1 MSLPRGRAVLGALL
15 VTCSIV
21 GLITT
26 HRAATAPQLEGWL
39 VATSDIPAGTRIEA
53 ADLGLTQ
60 LDLGDVVSR
69 GAFRDPDA
77 VIGRVALGSIR
88 KGEILQRGTV
98 GEPQVQAG
106 SARRVTVSLPRA
118 RALDGALAPGARVDV
133 LATTGEPDTTTVITR
148 EALVVSTG
156 GGSDGLGSTGEVTV
170 SLVVADETAA
180 TAIVDA
186 SVHGTLTL
194 ISPTLLD
201 E

>member
-1 MSLPRGRAVLGALL
+1 VLGALL

-21 GLITT
+21 GLITA
-26 HRAATAPQLEGWL
+26 HRAATAPQLERWL

-53 ADLGLTQ
+53 DDLGITQ

-69 GAFRDPDA
+69 GAFGDPDE

-98 GEPQVQAG
+98 GEPEVQAG
-106 SARRVTVSLPRA
+106 SARRVSVSLPRA
-118 RALDGALAPGARVDV
+118 RALDGALAAGARVDV
-133 LATTGEPDTTTVITR
+133 LATTGEPGTTTVITR

-156 GGSDGLGSTGEVTV
+156 EGTDGLGSTGEVTV

-180 TAIVDA
+180 TSIVDA

-194 ISPTLLD
+194 ISPTRLD

>member
-1 MSLPRGRAVLGALL
+1 MLGALL

-21 GLITT
+21 GLITA
-26 HRAATAPQLEGWL
+26 HRAATAPRLEGWL
-39 VATSDIPAGTRIEA
+39 VATTDIAAGSRIEA

-60 LDLGDVVSR
+60 LDLGDVVAR

-77 VIGRVALGSIR
+77 VIGRVALASIR

-98 GEPQVQAG
+98 GDPRLQAG
-106 SARRVTVSLPRA
+106 PARRVTVALPRA
-118 RALDGALAPGARVDV
+118 RALDGALTAGSRVDV
-133 LATTGEPDTTTVITR
+133 LATTAEPGTTTVITR

-156 GGSDGLGSTGEVTV
+156 GGTDGLGSTGEVTV
-170 SLVVADETAA
+170 SLVVTDETAA

-194 ISPTLLD
+194 ISPTRLD